1 MEVNKLKKNKDNP
14 RITQDSDIESLAK
27 SIKGFPEMMKV
38 RPIIINEKNV
48 VLAGN
53 TRLDAIKSLGMKNI
67 PDEWVKKL
75 GNVGRD
81 KEVEFIVKD
90 NTHKGAWNAEIID
103 EFYQDVDL
111 ENAGISVFDSGDD
124 LDWDMLDDIDEN
136 EIDKMT
142 DGLRK
147 NVMFT
152 LEESE
157 YEEAKNKLEDT
168 GREEFEKGF
177 MDYIKHTLKTL

>member
-90 NTHKGAWNAEIID
+90 NTHKGAWNAEIIR
-103 EFYQDVDL
+103 
-111 ENAGISVFDSGDD
+111 S
-124 LDWDMLDDIDEN
+124 
-136 EIDKMT
+136 
-142 DGLRK
+142 
-147 NVMFT
+147 
-152 LEESE
+152 EEHTSE
-157 YEEAKNKLEDT
+157 LQS
-168 GREEFEKGF
+168 R
-177 MDYIKHTLKTL
+177 

>member
-1 MEVNKLKKNKDNP
+1 MEVNKLKKKKDNP
-14 RITQDSDIESLAK
+14 RITQDTDIESLAK

-136 EIDKMT
+136 EIDKRT
-142 DGLRK
+142 DALMK
-147 NVMFT
+147 KVTFT
-152 LEESE
+152 
-157 YEEAKNKLEDT
+157 
-168 GREEFEKGF
+168 
-177 MDYIKHTLKTL
+177 